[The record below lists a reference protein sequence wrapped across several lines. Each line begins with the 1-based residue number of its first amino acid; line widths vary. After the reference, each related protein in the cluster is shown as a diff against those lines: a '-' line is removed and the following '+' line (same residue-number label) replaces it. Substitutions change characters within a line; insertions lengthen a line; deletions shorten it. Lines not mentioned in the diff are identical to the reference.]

1 MEHMEPEESRAAEV
15 SARFLVDL
23 AVPRDWSLWI
33 HTFGYHPASV
43 REGVQVSGAEVEK
56 RGRRKVTQF

>member
-23 AVPRDWSLWI
+23 AVPRDWSHWI
-33 HTFGYHPASV
+33 HTFGYPASV
-43 REGVQVSGAEVEK
+43 REGVQGSGAEVEK
-56 RGRRKVTQF
+56 RGCRKVTQF